1 MNVERDKT
9 IDELL
14 RAREA
19 YDRGDWAV
27 AFDQLRT
34 VDNLG
39 ADDTLALAT
48 SAYLTGDVDQ
58 AVRALQAGYQEM
70 IKNGDTRKAVRFAFW
85 LALILNLRGEAAI
98 SGGWVAR
105 AQRLLEN
112 ERDDVVERGYLLVH
126 HFFEQVDHGDYAKA
140 GETVVQVVDSGRRF
154 GDPDLIALGLTC
166 QGRFTIYSG
175 RVPEGLALLDEA
187 MVGVAAGEVSPI
199 IAGMV
204 YCALIEACQEVSD
217 FARAAAW
224 TSALTR
230 WCDTQPGLVPFTG
243 QCSLHRGQI
252 MRLRGAYD
260 EALTEF
266 VLAQRRYQVEG
277 TTAPAAAALKEQGDV
292 LRVQGKLDEAEAA
305 YREAAELG
313 YEPQP
318 GLALLWLARGRTA
331 AAVSAMRRLLAEA
344 QMPVQRSSMLPAGV
358 VVMLAAGLVEDARR
372 YADEFSEVAAGFG
385 NPAVQA
391 MAGYAAASVAL
402 SSGNVD
408 EALGQARESSRL
420 WNEIGSPYEA
430 ARARVLVARALRELG
445 DEESATGELAVA
457 RRVFT
462 EVGAAPA
469 VQEVDRLL
477 GRGRPAGLTER
488 EVEVLR
494 LVAAGRSNH
503 DIARDLVLSQKTV
516 ERHLSNIFTKLNVS
530 SRTAA
535 AAYAHEHQLM
545 S

>member
-34 VDNLG
+34 VGNLG

-58 AVRALQAGYQEM
+58 AVRTLQAGYQEM
-70 IKNGDTRKAVRFAFW
+70 IKNGDTRGAIRFAFW
-85 LALILNLRGEAAI
+85 LALILSLRGEPAI

-105 AQRLLEN
+105 TQRLLAN
-112 ERDDVVERGYLLVH
+112 ETDDIVERGYLLVH
-126 HFFEQVDHGDYAKA
+126 NFFQQLDRGDFAEA

-154 GDPDLIALGLTC
+154 GNPDLIAIGLTC

-204 YCALIEACQEVSD
+204 YCAMIEACQEVSD

-292 LRVQGKLDEAEAA
+292 LRIQGKLDEAEAT
-305 YREAAELG
+305 YRQAAEIG

-331 AAVSAMRRLLAEA
+331 PAVSAMRRVLAEA
-344 QMPVQRSSMLPAGV
+344 QTPVQRSLMLPAGV
-358 VVMLAAGLVEDARR
+358 EVMLAAGRVEDARR
-372 YADEFSEVAAGFG
+372 YADEFFEVASGFG

-391 MAGYAAASVAL
+391 MAAYAAAGVAL
-402 SSGNVD
+402 TSGNAD
-408 EALGQARESSRL
+408 EALAQARESSRL

-430 ARARVLVARALRELG
+430 ARARVLLARALRELG

-457 RRVFT
+457 RRTFT
-462 EVGAAPA
+462 EVRAAPA
-469 VQEVDRLL
+469 VHEVDRLL
-477 GRGRPAGLTER
+477 GRVRPAGLTER
-488 EVEVLR
+488 EIEVLR

-516 ERHLSNIFTKLNVS
+516 ERHLSNIFTKLDVP

-535 AAYAHEHQLM
+535 AAYAHEHGLM

>member
-9 IDELL
+9 VDELL

-19 YDRGDWAV
+19 YDRGNWAV

-34 VDNLG
+34 VGNLG

-70 IKNGDTRKAVRFAFW
+70 IKNGDTRGAVRFSFW
-85 LALILNLRGEAAI
+85 LALILDLRGEAAI

-105 AQRLLEN
+105 GQRLLEN
-112 ERDDVVERGYLLVH
+112 ETNTVERGYLLIH
-126 HFFEQVDHGDYAKA
+126 EFFQHIERGDFAAA
-140 GETVVQVVDSGRRF
+140 GETAAQVVESGRRF
-154 GDPDLIALGLTC
+154 GNPDLIAIGLMC
-166 QGRFTIYSG
+166 QGRWTIYSG
-175 RVPEGLALLDEA
+175 RVPQGLALLDEA

-204 YCALIEACQEVSD
+204 YCAMVEACQEVSD

-230 WCDTQPGLVPFTG
+230 WCDTQPGLIPFTG

-266 VLAQRRYQVEG
+266 ALAQRRYQVEG
-277 TTAPAAAALKEQGDV
+277 TTAPAAQALREQGDV
-292 LRVQGKLDEAEAA
+292 LRIKGRLDEAEAA
-305 YREAAELG
+305 YRQAAELG

-331 AAVSAMRRLLAEA
+331 AAVSAMRRLLAET
-344 QMPVQRSSMLPAGV
+344 QLPVQRSSLLPAGV
-358 VVMLAAGLVEDARR
+358 EVMLAAGLLEDARR
-372 YADEFSEVAAGFG
+372 YAGEFSEIASAFG

-402 SSGNVD
+402 ASGNVD
-408 EALGQARESSRL
+408 EALGQARESTRL

-430 ARARVLVARALRELG
+430 ARARVLVARALRKLG
-445 DEESATGELAVA
+445 DEESATGELWVA
-457 RRVFT
+457 RRAFA
-462 EVGAAPA
+462 ELGAGPA
-469 VQEVDRLL
+469 VDEVDRLL
-477 GRGRPAGLTER
+477 GRPRPGGLTER
-488 EVEVLR
+488 EIEVLR
-494 LVAAGRSNH
+494 LVATGRSNH

-516 ERHLSNIFTKLNVS
+516 ERHLSNIFTKLDVP

-535 AAYAHEHQLM
+535 AAYAHEHGLI